1 MTVVGY
7 SRFPCGPGRP
17 TAQTGVYWVTP
28 SGAGVFAAGT
38 MRWACAM
45 GDTCPSIRDARVLRV
60 VRQVSTTVLTA
71 FATPRA
77 GARHPATDTVSR
89 YWLPAGSTGSAAPAQ
104 LAGGSP
110 RG

>member
-17 TAQTGVYWVTP
+17 TASTGVYWVAP

-45 GDTCPSIRDARVLRV
+45 GDHCPKIPDAGVLRIV
-60 VRQVSTTVLTA
+60 QRVSTNVLTA

-77 GARHPATDTVSR
+77 GAQYPAEDTVDR
-89 YWLPAGSTGSAAPAQ
+89 YLLPAGSTGTAAS
-104 LAGGSP
+104 GD
-110 RG
+110 